1 MPRFTRKLKENINFW
16 ERNANI
22 LLILTR
28 NQLLMLTNVGT
39 VILKMSS
46 ELLFIAKVTEL
57 MLREIKITLN

>member
-22 LLILTR
+22 LLILTK